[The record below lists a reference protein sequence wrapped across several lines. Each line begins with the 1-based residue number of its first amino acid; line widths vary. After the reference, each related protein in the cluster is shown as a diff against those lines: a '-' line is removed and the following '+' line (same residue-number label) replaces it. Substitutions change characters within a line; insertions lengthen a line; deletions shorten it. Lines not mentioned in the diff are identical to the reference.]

1 MLSVYCT
8 AYGVHNGD
16 GEPPMTSEG
25 RIRMS
30 RSLGRSAEKLGM
42 KELVAMGVGGM
53 VGGGIFSVLGLSV
66 SLSGHAAPV
75 AFLLGGIIAFFTGLS
90 YAKLGL
96 KYRSDGGSFTYL
108 EYAFEN
114 RNIAGLGGWLLIMGY
129 LGTMALYSFT
139 FAVYGSAMLGAAP
152 EDAPI
157 HHLLESG
164 ILALF
169 LGVNLYGVKA
179 AGETEDIIVMIKVII
194 LGLFAVVG
202 FFFVDSSNLLPV
214 FDKGMSGLL
223 MGAALIFVAYEGFEL
238 IPNAV
243 REMKDPERDL
253 PGAINISI
261 VITTIIYIT
270 VALVAVGNLTPP
282 EIAQYK
288 EYALAVAAKP
298 FLGHAGFLL
307 IGLGALLSTASA
319 INATMFGT
327 ARLAQVMAMDKELP
341 QVFGH
346 RERTKDIPWVSLLVI
361 TLLTLVFVNLGD
373 LDIISSFS
381 SATFLIIFA
390 SINLAALRL
399 RRQISMSFVFPMAG
413 FVLCMVSWGVL
424 FTYLWEKK
432 PHCLIS
438 IVVSYLV
445 IASAEFLF
453 SKRRIFFKGA

>member
-1 MLSVYCT
+1 
-8 AYGVHNGD
+8 
-16 GEPPMTSEG
+16 MT
-25 RIRMS
+25 
-30 RSLGRSAEKLGM
+30 
-42 KELVAMGVGGM
+42 
-53 VGGGIFSVLGLSV
+53 
-66 SLSGHAAPV
+66 
-75 AFLLGGIIAFFTGLS
+75 
-90 YAKLGL
+90 
-96 KYRSDGGSFTYL
+96 
-108 EYAFEN
+108 
-114 RNIAGLGGWLLIMGY
+114 
-129 LGTMALYSFT
+129 
-139 FAVYGSAMLGAAP
+139 
-152 EDAPI
+152 
-157 HHLLESG
+157 
-164 ILALF
+164 
-169 LGVNLYGVKA
+169 
-179 AGETEDIIVMIKVII
+179 
-194 LGLFAVVG
+194 
-202 FFFVDSSNLLPV
+202 
-214 FDKGMSGLL
+214 GLL

-282 EIAQYK
+282 EIAKYK

-413 FVLCMVSWGVL
+413 LVLCMVSWGVL
-424 FTYLWEKK
+424 FAYLWEKK

>member
-1 MLSVYCT
+1 M
-8 AYGVHNGD
+8 AAHNTNREAD
-16 GEPPMTSEG
+16 
-25 RIRMS
+25 R
-30 RSLGRSAEKLGM
+30 LGL

-66 SLSGHAAPV
+66 NLSGHAAPL
-75 AFLLGGIIAFFTGLS
+75 AFLVVGIIAFFTGLS
-90 YAKLGL
+90 YARLGL

-108 EYAFEN
+108 EYAFSN
-114 RNIAGLGGWLLIMGY
+114 RNIAGLCGWLLIMGY

-139 FAVYGSAMLGAAP
+139 FAVYGSAMLGAGP
-152 EDAPI
+152 QEAPI

-179 AGETEDIIVMIKVII
+179 AGETEDLIVMIKVII

-202 FFFVDSSNLLPV
+202 LFFIKPSHLLPV
-214 FDKGMSGLL
+214 LNRGMDGLL

-243 REMKDPERDL
+243 KEMEEPEKNL
-253 PGAINISI
+253 PRAIKISI
-261 VITTIIYIT
+261 LVTTVIYIV
-270 VALVAVGNLTPP
+270 VALVAVGNLTPH
-282 EIAQYK
+282 EITRYK
-288 EYALAVAAKP
+288 EYALAVAAQP

-327 ARLAQVMAMDKELP
+327 ARLAQVMAVEEELP
-341 QVFGH
+341 RVFGH
-346 RERTKDIPWVSLLVI
+346 RERTRDIPWVSLLVI
-361 TLLTLVFVNLGD
+361 GVLTLVFVNLGN

-399 RRQISMSFVFPMAG
+399 RRQISIHVFYPLSG
-413 FVLCMVSWGVL
+413 LFLCLISWGVL

-438 IVVSYLV
+438 IVTSYVVITAAELV
-445 IASAEFLF
+445 FSQRRLLF
-453 SKRRIFFKGA
+453 RKR

>member
-1 MLSVYCT
+1 MKSYVK
-8 AYGVHNGD
+8 APG
-16 GEPPMTSEG
+16 
-25 RIRMS
+25 
-30 RSLGRSAEKLGM
+30 EKLGV

-66 SLSGHAAPV
+66 SLSGHAAPI
-75 AFLLGGIIAFFTGLS
+75 AFSLGGVIAFFTGLS

-108 EYAFEN
+108 EYAFKN

-152 EDAPI
+152 RQAPI

-169 LGVNLYGVKA
+169 LGINLYGVKA
-179 AGETEDIIVMIKVII
+179 AGETEDLIVMIKVII

-202 FFFVDSSNLLPV
+202 LFFVEPSHLLPV
-214 FDKGMSGLL
+214 FDKGAAGLL

-243 REMKDPERDL
+243 KEMEDPERDL
-253 PGAINISI
+253 PRSIKISI
-261 VITTIIYIT
+261 VITTLIYIL
-270 VALVAVGNLTPP
+270 VALVAVGNLTPQ
-282 EIAQYK
+282 EIAKYK
-288 EYALAVAAKP
+288 EYALAVAAQP

-327 ARLAQVMAMDKELP
+327 ARLAQVMAMEKELP
-341 QVFGH
+341 AVFGH
-346 RERTKDIPWVSLLVI
+346 RERTRDIPWVSLLVI
-361 TLLTLVFVNLGD
+361 SFLTLIFVNLGN

-399 RRQISMSFVFPMAG
+399 RRQISISLLYPLTG
-413 FVLCMVSWGVL
+413 FILCLVSWAVL
-424 FTYLWEKK
+424 FGYLWEKK

-438 IVVSYLV
+438 IAVSYVV
-445 IASAEFLF
+445 ISVAEFLF
-453 SKRRIFFKGA
+453 SKRRILFRK